1 MTRKK
6 QQHTKNFFRNQIP
19 KKFVKQTKTSR
30 GLNFAFQG
38 PILSE
43 NGANMVRNVF
53 LIFIHDKLSINEV
66 RIKVTQ
72 ANVNTCKSIL
82 WRLVEYFDFIDFKT

>member
-1 MTRKK
+1 M
-6 QQHTKNFFRNQIP
+6 
-19 KKFVKQTKTSR
+19 
-30 GLNFAFQG
+30 FQC

-72 ANVNTCKSIL
+72 ANDGT
-82 WRLVEYFDFIDFKT
+82 T

>member
-1 MTRKK
+1 
-6 QQHTKNFFRNQIP
+6 
-19 KKFVKQTKTSR
+19 
-30 GLNFAFQG
+30 
-38 PILSE
+38 
-43 NGANMVRNVF
+43 MVRNVF

-82 WRLVEYFDFIDFKT
+82 WQLVEYFDFIDFKT